1 MRKKITV
8 FLKEWLIYT
17 LKWVV
22 ILAIA
27 FPAMSIFIGLLSQIF
42 PTYVNFG
49 KQLLSSNSVIN
60 YLIKGAE
67 MGFLAGFI
75 FGGFNLMMS
84 LGIKANK
91 Q

>member
-1 MRKKITV
+1 MRKNITV

-22 ILAIA
+22 ILAIS
-27 FPAMSIFIGLLSQIF
+27 FPVMSIFIGLLSLIF
-42 PTYVNFG
+42 PTYENLG
-49 KQLLSSNSVIN
+49 KQLLSLNSVIN
-60 YLIKGAE
+60 YLIKGVE
-67 MGFLAGFI
+67 IGFFAGFI
-75 FGGFNLMMS
+75 FGGFSLMMS